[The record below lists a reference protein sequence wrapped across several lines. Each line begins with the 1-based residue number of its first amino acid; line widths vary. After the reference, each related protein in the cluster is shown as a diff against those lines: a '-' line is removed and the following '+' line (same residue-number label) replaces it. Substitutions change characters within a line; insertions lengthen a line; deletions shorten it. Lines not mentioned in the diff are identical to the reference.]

1 MTSKQLRS
9 GTLTRMVRVTLA
21 TTLLAACSGDPYD
34 PGSVTV
40 GGSGPPVISQQPFNQ
55 TVAAGQSATF
65 SVVANGATPL
75 TYQWKRND
83 APIGGATQ
91 ATYTLQP
98 ASSNDNGAIFAVEV
112 TNALGSVTSSGA
124 TLTVQ

>member
-1 MTSKQLRS
+1 MTSQQLRS
-9 GTLTRMVRVTLA
+9 RTATWMVSVTFA
-21 TTLLAACSGDPYD
+21 VALLAACGGDPFD

-55 TVAAGQSATF
+55 TVTAGQAATF

-75 TYQWKRND
+75 AYQWSRND
-83 APIGGATQ
+83 MPIGGATQ
-91 ATYTLQP
+91 ATYTLQS
-98 ASSNDNGAIFAVEV
+98 ATTADNGAIFAVKV
-112 TNALGSVTSSGA
+112 TNALGSVLSSGA

>member
-1 MTSKQLRS
+1 MTLQQRRS
-9 GTLTRMVRVTLA
+9 GTLTRMVRVSLA
-21 TTLLAACSGDPYD
+21 ATLLAACSGDPYD

-55 TVAAGQSATF
+55 TVAVGQSATF

-75 TYQWKRND
+75 TYQWSRND
-83 APIGGATQ
+83 MPIGGATQ
-91 ATYTLQP
+91 ATYTLP
-98 ASSNDNGAIFAVEV
+98 SASALDGGAIFAVEIS
-112 TNALGSVTSSGA
+112 NALGSVRSSGA